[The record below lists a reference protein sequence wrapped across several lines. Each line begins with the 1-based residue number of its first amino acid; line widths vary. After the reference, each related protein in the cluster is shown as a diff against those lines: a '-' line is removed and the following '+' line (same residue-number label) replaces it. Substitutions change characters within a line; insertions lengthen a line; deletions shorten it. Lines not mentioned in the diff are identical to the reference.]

1 MTKSRSI
8 AISLGVYLIAVVVAA
23 VVFMQL
29 PMVHLLVRLAVA
41 DVVATLVVFLFS
53 IVYNNSSIYDPYWSV
68 KPFVFAA
75 FYLYQVPIAEA
86 SQYEV
91 LTFLFVFLY
100 GLRLT
105 MNFYRGWSGMNHED
119 WRYQNFR
126 EQFPKLYWVVSF
138 FGIHFFPTVMVF
150 LGCLPMYVIFSDP
163 VTFPI
168 LAAAGLVVLL
178 FSVWLAFTADE
189 QLRKFRSFPENS
201 GKTISEGLWRRSR
214 HPNYL
219 GEILTWWGLF
229 MIALSTGWDA
239 WWTGVGALTITLMFV
254 FISIPMM
261 EKRTLKRREDYAE
274 YKRKTPFLVP
284 LRLRKTKH

>member
-8 AISLGVYLIAVVVAA
+8 AISLAVYLVAFFVAA
-23 VVFMQL
+23 LVYMQF
-29 PMVHLLVRLAVA
+29 PMYPVLVRLAVA
-41 DVVATLVVFLFS
+41 DVAATIVVFLS
-53 IVYNNSSIYDPYWSV
+53 SVLYNNSSMYDPYWSV
-68 KPFVFAA
+68 KPFVLAA
-75 FYLYQVPIAEA
+75 FYLYHVPVSEA

-105 MNFYRGWSGMNHED
+105 LNFYRGWPGMNHED

-126 EQFPKLYWVVSF
+126 DQFPKLYWIVSF
-138 FGIHFFPTVMVF
+138 SGIHFFPTVMVF
-150 LGCLPMYVIFSDP
+150 LGCLPMVVIFSTP
-163 VTFPI
+163 VILPI
-168 LAAAGLVVLL
+168 LAAVGLVVLL

-189 QLRKFRSFPENS
+189 QLRKFRSVPENA
-201 GKTISEGLWRRSR
+201 GKTISHGLWAHSR

-229 MIALSTGWDA
+229 LIALSTGWDA
-239 WWTGVGALTITLMFV
+239 WWTGAGALAITIMFV

-261 EKRTLKRREDYAE
+261 EKRTLNRREDYRE
-274 YKRKTPFLVP
+274 YMKKTPFLIP
-284 LRLRKTKH
+284 LRWKKSNV